1 MTSWHSYPKIYN
13 VGHKYISDL
22 LIGHVIVEEKVD
34 GSQFSFGIFNGEL
47 KCRSKGV
54 ELNIEDPEKMFSKAV
69 TFVKSIQYLLKDG
82 FTYRGE
88 YLQKPKHNTLAYD
101 RAPNNN
107 IILFDINP
115 GEEVY
120 ISSEDKKEE
129 AARLGL
135 ETVPVLYEGD
145 GSDLNL
151 AIMTQMLEHTS
162 VLGGQKIEGVV
173 IKNYALFGP
182 DKKVLMGKHVS
193 EAFKEIHSKEW
204 KVGNPGRED
213 IIAALVNKYK
223 TPARWNKAIQHLKEK
238 GLITDSPKDI
248 GLLIKETKEDLL
260 LECTEEIKEDL
271 FNYFKDQ
278 ILRGSVNGLPEH
290 YKNLLLESQFKL
302 NDPQNSL
309 ECMKL
314 IREFNNKNG

>member
-1 MTSWHSYPKIYN
+1 MSSWHSYPKIYN
-13 VGHKYISDL
+13 VGHKLVQDL
-22 LIGHVIVEEKVD
+22 LLGHVVVEEKVD

-69 TFVKSIQYLLKDG
+69 TFVKSIQHLFKDG

-88 YLQKPKHNTLAYD
+88 YLQKPKHNTLAYE
-101 RAPNNN
+101 RAPDNN

-120 ISSEDKKEE
+120 ISSDDKKQE
-129 AARLGL
+129 ALRLGL
-135 ETVPVLYEGD
+135 ETVTVLFEGD
-145 GSDLNL
+145 GSELNL
-151 AIMTQMLEHTS
+151 QSFTKMLETMS
-162 VLGGQKIEGVV
+162 ILGGQKIEGVV

-193 EAFKEIHSKEW
+193 EAFKEIHSGDW
-204 KVGNPGRED
+204 KDRNPGRTD
-213 IIAALVNKYK
+213 VIAALINKYK
-223 TPARWNKAIQHLKEK
+223 TPARWNKAIQHLREK
-238 GLITDSPKDI
+238 GQITDTPKDI

-260 LECTEEIKEDL
+260 SECSEEIKEDL

-278 ILRGSVNGLPEH
+278 ILRGSTNGLPEH
-290 YKNLLLESQFKL
+290 YKNILLESQFK
-302 NDPQNSL
+302 
-309 ECMKL
+309 
-314 IREFNNKNG
+314 NG